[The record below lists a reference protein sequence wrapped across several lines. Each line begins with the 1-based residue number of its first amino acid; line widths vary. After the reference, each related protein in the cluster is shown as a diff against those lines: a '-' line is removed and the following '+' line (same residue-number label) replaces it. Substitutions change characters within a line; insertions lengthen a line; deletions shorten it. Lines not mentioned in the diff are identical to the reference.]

1 MPSISSGVMLILLLS
16 LCFLGIIFFIAWKT
30 DKFRWLLWLLP
41 VLLVGAVFSLAYS
54 QDHDFWR
61 STLSLYQGAQESS
74 ARGDQARA
82 LELARKA
89 WAREPNNSEYGVFL
103 GRIYLDAG
111 QFKAAL
117 EISRQ
122 MMDRDP
128 GPGALIIHAQ
138 ALDRLGEPKEG
149 LDTMAWYLQR
159 QPDDRSILASA
170 AGIAARHEQY
180 FPLAVTYYQ
189 RLYGLDRDPQVRRQ
203 LVKLLVSLDRY
214 KDAIPLQEEEVS
226 EFPEDQEALHFQ
238 ALLYYWQRDYRAA
251 SDIYQRLLEKS
262 AENSGLRLEAA
273 KAADAA
279 KDYDKALN
287 QYLWLYAHNR
297 GQKEY
302 ALALARL
309 WAQKGNHAEAA
320 GVLGPLMEQQPDPAL
335 RRWYALEL
343 LLVGDFDKAQTQY
356 HKAWEEGDTHQETII
371 NLARLYARKNHFAK
385 AAGLW
390 DEATRRQLIKGELR
404 WEAALTYSYA
414 HRYQDALEII
424 APLRAQNTKDPKL
437 LLFSGQLHFYQKH
450 WGQAAHYFST
460 YLDQNP
466 RDVEV
471 RRQLAEVLS
480 FKPETREQA
489 LSQYGEVLKIQDD
502 VNLRLRRI
510 SLLLEDR
517 RWEQAAQEL
526 QKCPTPEDPRL
537 LREQAHLY
545 LWLGNLPEALKNYD
559 LALKK
564 APEDRVAR
572 LEKARVLTYLERGSE
587 ALELLNRLR
596 MEQPGDPGVRM
607 AAVEAYLS
615 LRDFSKALA
624 LAQKELEPLPDLS
637 LEGRALLARGYAH
650 SAEPSHLHKALDL
663 LIKNLWKNRYH
674 HASLLIMASL
684 LPRLPRYEDLNRVV
698 YRLPGIRVGSPESV
712 ASLSFFTGKLGR
724 QGGKLDYLLH
734 VLREYRRH
742 KRPKSP
748 GELLALAALAMELD
762 NRPAAVRYY
771 EQALRLRPQDQSI
784 AKLLLQCQMAQKNFG
799 QALKLMEKQGNPA
812 APLEMARLYL
822 MRRQYEGVKA
832 VVAKIPADSPDYSQG
847 LLLLAQAYRGEQNY
861 PETLRTLAQL
871 EGKIPPADFL
881 MEKARTLEAMGD
893 KGAVTLYQEIVA
905 IKPDAQAAQVARARQ
920 ARSQGNWGAA
930 YKEFAQ
936 ALKATPQ
943 DLELLNE
950 LEDVR
955 AQMRPQVASRGFPGS
970 RGERRPE
977 EAQRPWQFSR
987 FGREP
992 RGLGLSNY
1000 LPAFLSDV
1008 LPIIQPES
1016 LFLTDSNKLYG
1027 GIFRIGGGFWITKVL
1042 PAQLGL
1048 EYREYNQNTKN
1059 VKMGT
1064 LNLGLDTVYDQQ
1076 TTAASRL
1083 RRVEVNLGL
1092 GPLAVNDRLKLS
1104 GEIILRRYWRRDDF
1118 SIGQRGQYTVGGYW
1132 IPGFWNSLH
1141 TVYTNPRYVFP
1152 TTYTNI
1158 NRSADAT
1165 SKDSQNRLMGTLEL
1179 GFSPW
1184 PKTDATLRYSR
1195 RDIFDQE
1202 AYLFPR
1208 LYQSVLNLTA
1218 ARITTY
1224 HQVDLS
1230 YNHQFRPGLDWRGNM
1245 GGAFYSDQNRRLT
1258 LYQGLKWQAVGQP
1271 RMHLEFTPHYFL
1283 ASYSQRHDAYFSP
1296 GAYQAIGLGV
1306 DFDRQIF
1313 RLPTLILQ
1321 GTVQAVNQH
1330 GDWGPSLQGLVALE
1344 WEFVQNFYL
1353 NVHAFYFREYVDNY
1367 RIMTAGASLRWRF

>member
-1 MPSISSGVMLILLLS
+1 MYR
-16 LCFLGIIFFIAWKT
+16 A
-30 DKFRWLLWLLP
+30 
-41 VLLVGAVFSLAYS
+41 
-54 QDHDFWR
+54 
-61 STLSLYQGAQESS
+61 AQEAASQ
-74 ARGDQARA
+74 GDRTRA

-89 WAREPNNSEYGVFL
+89 WTRDPNNSEYGVFL
-103 GRIYLDAG
+103 GRIYLDTG

-117 EISRQ
+117 ELSRQ

-128 GPGALIIHAQ
+128 GPGSLIIHAQ
-138 ALDRLGEPKEG
+138 ALDRLGKPKEA
-149 LDTMAWYLQR
+149 LDTLAWYLQR
-159 QPDDRSILASA
+159 QPDDRDILATA
-170 AGIAARHEQY
+170 AGIAANHEQY
-180 FPLAVTYYQ
+180 AALAVTYDQ

-203 LVKLLVSLDRY
+203 LVKLLVSLNRY
-214 KDAIPLQEEEVS
+214 KDAIPLQAEEVA
-226 EFPEDQEALHFQ
+226 EFPEDQEAIHSE
-238 ALLYYWQRDYRAA
+238 ALLHYWLRDYQAA

-262 AENSGLRLEAA
+262 AENSEFRLEAA

-279 KDYDKALN
+279 KDNDRALN
-287 QYLWLYAHNR
+287 HYLWLYARNR

-320 GVLGPLMEQQPDPAL
+320 GVLSPLMEQQPDPSL

-343 LLVGDFDKAQTQY
+343 LLLGDFDKAQTQY

-371 NLARLYARKNHFAK
+371 NLARLYARKNHFTK

-390 DEATRRQLIKGELR
+390 DEASRRQLIKGELR

-424 APLRAQNTKDPKL
+424 APLRQQNPKDPKL
-437 LLFSGQLHFYQKH
+437 LLFSGQLQFYQKH

-460 YLDQNP
+460 YLEQNP

-480 FKPETREQA
+480 FDPDNREKA
-489 LSQYGEVLKIQDD
+489 LNQYDEVLKIQD
-502 VNLRLRRI
+502 NPTLRLRRI

-517 RWEQAAQEL
+517 RWEEAAQEL
-526 QKCPTPEDPRL
+526 QKCPPPEDPVL

-545 LWLGNLPEALKNYD
+545 LWLGNLPEALKLYD
-559 LALKK
+559 LSLKK
-564 APEDRVAR
+564 APEDRAAR
-572 LEKARVLTYLERGSE
+572 LEKARVLTYLERGPE

-596 MEQPGDPGVRM
+596 MEQPQDPVVRV

-615 LRDFSKALA
+615 SRDFPKALA

-637 LEGRALLARGYAH
+637 LDGRALLARCYAH
-650 SAEPSHLHKALDL
+650 SAETSHLYKAVDL
-663 LIKNLWKNRYH
+663 LVVNLRKNRYH
-674 HASLLIMASL
+674 HTSLLIMASL
-684 LPRLPRYEDLNRVV
+684 LPRLPRYEDLDRVMN
-698 YRLPGIRVGSPESV
+698 RLPGIRVGGPEQV
-712 ASLSFFTGKLGR
+712 AALAFFDGQLGR
-724 QGGKLDYLLH
+724 QGGKLNYLLH

-742 KRPKSP
+742 KRPDSP
-748 GELLALAALAMELD
+748 GELLALAGLAMELD
-762 NRPAAVRYY
+762 DRAAAVRYY
-771 EQALRLRPQDQSI
+771 EQALKLRPQDQSI
-784 AKLLLQCQMAQKNFG
+784 AKLLLQCQMAQKNFS
-799 QALKLMEKQGNPA
+799 QALKLMEKQGNPGT
-812 APLEMARLYL
+812 PLEMARLYL

-832 VVAKIPADSPDYSQG
+832 VVAKIPANSPDYSQG
-847 LLLLAQAYRGEQNY
+847 LLLLVKAYRGEQNY
-861 PETLRTLAQL
+861 PEALSTLAQL
-871 EGKIPPADFL
+871 EGKIPPADYL

-893 KGAVTLYQEIVA
+893 KTAVTLYQEIVTLQPA
-905 IKPDAQAAQVARARQ
+905 SQAAQVARARQ
-920 ARSQGNWGAA
+920 TRSQGNWGAA

-936 ALKATPQ
+936 ALQGAPQ

-955 AQMRPQVASRGFPGS
+955 QQMRPQIASRGFPGS

-977 EAQRPWQFSR
+977 EAQRPWQFNR

-992 RGLGLSNY
+992 LGLGLSNY
-1000 LPAFLSDV
+1000 LPAFVSDV

-1027 GIFRIGGGFWITKVL
+1027 GIFRIGGAFWITKVL

-1048 EYREYNQNTKN
+1048 EYREYNQNTRN
-1059 VKMGT
+1059 VKEGT
-1064 LNLGLDTVYDQQ
+1064 LNLGLDKIYEQD

-1083 RRVEVNLGL
+1083 RRAEVSLGL

-1118 SIGQRGQYTVGGYW
+1118 TVSQRGDYTIPGYW
-1132 IPGFWNSLH
+1132 NPLH
-1141 TVYTNPRYVFP
+1141 TIFIVPRIVTNVPK
-1152 TTYTNI
+1152 TTEFTTT
-1158 NRSADAT
+1158 D
-1165 SKDSQNRLMGTLEL
+1165 DQNRLLGTLQL
-1179 GFSPW
+1179 AFTPW
-1184 PKTDATLRYSR
+1184 AKTDATLRYSR
-1195 RDIFDQE
+1195 RDIFDQD

-1224 HQVDLS
+1224 QQVDLS
-1230 YNHQFRPGLDWRGNM
+1230 YNHQFRPGLDWRGNV

-1258 LYQGLKWQAVGQP
+1258 LYQGLQWEAIGQP
-1271 RMHLEFTPHYFL
+1271 RMHLDFTPHYFL
-1283 ASYSQRHDAYFSP
+1283 ASYSQHHDAYFSP
-1296 GAYQAIGLGV
+1296 GAYNAIGVGV
-1306 DFDRQIF
+1306 NFDRQIF

-1321 GTVQAVNQH
+1321 GTVQAVSQH
-1330 GDWGPSLQGLVALE
+1330 GNWGPSLQGLAALE

-1353 NVHAFYFREYVDNY
+1353 DVHAFYFREWVDNY
-1367 RIMTAGASLRWRF
+1367 RLMTAGASLRWRF